1 MRGELFVVRGIHTY
15 IKTSDTS
22 TIVHEMM
29 ILYLRDIL
37 YSSLELGSTVAR
49 RKEYVTLSYSRL
61 WGIHHFVP
69 SGIAVDLT
77 AKKPHVKSP
86 EGRILLE
93 YNLLRYHWVLLL
105 VHPFFVAFLYPSP
118 PDFRFVLENVLNGIS
133 LHSVAPNR
141 NKWLQG
147 VKIFV
152 CACKE
157 WYSRV
162 PMKKLFEGKYFVLLS
177 KK

>member
-1 MRGELFVVRGIHTY
+1 MPSKILITQVLICADKLPTRGQWYQLRGDLFAVRDVHTY

-29 ILYLRDIL
+29 ILYLWDIL

-49 RKEYVTLSYSRL
+49 RKEYVPLSYSRL

-105 VHPFFVAFLYPSP
+105 VPPPFFF
-118 PDFRFVLENVLNGIS
+118 
-133 LHSVAPNR
+133 
-141 NKWLQG
+141 
-147 VKIFV
+147 
-152 CACKE
+152 
-157 WYSRV
+157 
-162 PMKKLFEGKYFVLLS
+162 LLS
-177 KK
+177 FIHHLPIFFSCWKMYWME